1 MNTTTKQA
9 AIETRLTDYTLT
21 LTFANGKEMTVNI
34 ASLSADIARAAT
46 LHGLKQKLC
55 DAGAIARDPE
65 TGRTATIDTKYQ
77 AVKEVFDRITSTDG
91 TWNKQREAGS
101 TGGLLTTALIR
112 MYAGRKT
119 KEQVLEYL
127 SLRTPAEQAALR
139 KVKRIA
145 ELIEEIKAERAAN
158 AGNDDEAEQLGEDL
172 LSELDD

>member
-9 AIETRLTDYTLT
+9 AIETTINGSTLV
-21 LTFANGKEMTVNI
+21 LTFANGRMISVALEQLHEGI
-34 ASLSADIARAAT
+34 AQAAM

-65 TGRTATIDTKYQ
+65 TGRTATIEMKYQ
-77 AVKEVFDRITSTDG
+77 AVKEVFDRITSDDG
-91 TWNKQREAGS
+91 TWNKPREAGS
-101 TGGLLTTALIR
+101 TGGLLTTALLR

-127 SLRTPAEQAALR
+127 AQRTPAEQAALR